1 METLSDVWK
10 CNGPPDVATSISE
23 EDPFLL
29 EMPRKANFL
38 KQAEQFEDDYND
50 NNYSNY
56 VEDVSVHA
64 VTNIRLGCGCQHL
77 YMISHYS
84 QRLEPGKGLQPLLG
98 LRAKLRR

>member
-1 METLSDVWK
+1 METLSYVWK
-10 CNGPPDVATSISE
+10 CNGPPDVATRISE
-23 EDPFLL
+23 EGRFRFLL

-64 VTNIRLGCGCQHL
+64 VTYIRLGCGGQHL
-77 YMISHYS
+77 YMIS
-84 QRLEPGKGLQPLLG
+84 Q
-98 LRAKLRR
+98 

>member
-1 METLSDVWK
+1 MR
-10 CNGPPDVATSISE
+10 NGPLDVATSISE
-23 EDPFLL
+23 EGRFFP
-29 EMPRKANFL
+29 ETSRKANSL

-64 VTNIRLGCGCQHL
+64 VTNIRLGCGGQHL
-77 YMISHYS
+77 YMISQYS
-84 QRLEPGKGLQPLLG
+84 QRLAPGKRLRPLVE